1 MNKTVFAFFTLI
13 LYNILISAQKFA
25 AGKGVIMQQFSVPLE
40 KIVNKMNMEVLYT
53 PKDLKDI
60 PIISA
65 DVNRPGLLLTGYDK
79 FFEHTR
85 IQICGMAE
93 IGYLETLDEEDRREH
108 IKTLFEKKPPTVIIT
123 RNLTVFE
130 EMLEFGK
137 EYEVPVLR
145 TSENTSAMMSIL
157 ISTLSVD
164 LAQRITRHGVL
175 VEVYGE
181 GILILGESG
190 VGKSETAVE
199 LVKRGHRLIAD
210 DAVELRRVSNRTILG
225 TAPENIR
232 HFIELRG
239 VGIIN
244 VARVFGSGA
253 VKISEKVDLVV
264 ELEPWD
270 KTKNYSRTGLET
282 DSVEILGVEITRTVI
297 PVMPGRNLAVILEA
311 AAINNRQKKMGYN
324 AAKELMANLGLQE

>member
-1 MNKTVFAFFTLI
+1 MPNFSVALDKVVDQLKLEVVFAPT
-13 LYNILISAQKFA
+13 
-25 AGKGVIMQQFSVPLE
+25 
-40 KIVNKMNMEVLYT
+40 
-53 PKDLKDI
+53 DLKNI
-60 PIISA
+60 PIITA
-65 DVNRPGLLLTGYDK
+65 DVNRPGLLIAGYDE
-79 FFEHTR
+79 FFEPTR
-85 IQICGMAE
+85 IQILGKAE
-93 IGYLETLDEEDRREH
+93 IGYMETLTDEKRRVAIH
-108 IKTLFEKKPPTVIIT
+108 ALFSVKPPAVMIT
-123 RNLTVFE
+123 RSLGVFP
-130 EMLEFGK
+130 EMMQYAAEF
-137 EYEVPVLR
+137 EVPILR
-145 TSENTSAMMSIL
+145 TSESTSSIMSGL
-157 ISTLSVD
+157 ISLLSVE

-253 VKISEKVDLVV
+253 VKMSEKIDLVV

-282 DSVEILGVEITRTVI
+282 DTIEILGIPLPCTVI
-297 PVMPGRNLAVILEA
+297 PVMPGRNLAVILET

-324 AAKELMANLGLQE
+324 AAKELLERLGLDADGTL

>member
-1 MNKTVFAFFTLI
+1 MPNFSVALDKVVDQLKLEVVFAPT
-13 LYNILISAQKFA
+13 
-25 AGKGVIMQQFSVPLE
+25 
-40 KIVNKMNMEVLYT
+40 
-53 PKDLKDI
+53 DLKNI
-60 PIISA
+60 PIITA
-65 DVNRPGLLLTGYDK
+65 DVNRPGLLIAGYDE
-79 FFEHTR
+79 FFEPTR
-85 IQICGMAE
+85 IQILGKAE
-93 IGYLETLDEEDRREH
+93 IGYMETLTDEKRRVAIH
-108 IKTLFEKKPPTVIIT
+108 ALFSVKPPAVMIT
-123 RNLTVFE
+123 RSLGVFP
-130 EMLEFGK
+130 EMMQYAAEF
-137 EYEVPVLR
+137 EVPILR
-145 TSENTSAMMSIL
+145 TSESTSSIMSGL
-157 ISTLSVD
+157 ISLLSVE

-181 GILILGESG
+181 GILILGECG

-210 DAVELRRVSNRTILG
+210 DAVELRRVSNRTIVG

-253 VKISEKVDLVV
+253 VKMSEKIDLVV

-282 DSVEILGVEITRTVI
+282 DTIEILGIPLPCTVI
-297 PVMPGRNLAVILEA
+297 PVMPGRNLAVILET

-324 AAKELMANLGLQE
+324 AAKELLERLGLDADGAL

>member
-1 MNKTVFAFFTLI
+1 MARFA
-13 LYNILISAQKFA
+13 IS
-25 AGKGVIMQQFSVPLE
+25 LD
-40 KIVNKMNMEVLYT
+40 KIVEQLRLEVVYA
-53 PKDLKDI
+53 PGDLREF
-60 PIISA
+60 PVYSA
-65 DVNRPGLLLTGYDK
+65 DVNRPGLLLTGYDTY
-79 FFEHTR
+79 FDPVR
-85 IQICGMAE
+85 IQICGKAE
-93 IGYLETLDEEDRREH
+93 MGYLDTLPQNERRSH
-108 IKTLFEKKPPTVIIT
+108 LHTLFAAQIPALIVT
-123 RNLTVFE
+123 RGLDVFD
-130 EMLEFGK
+130 EMFEFAAQ
-137 EYEVPVLR
+137 YRVPILR
-145 TSENTSAMMSIL
+145 TAESTSSMMSGL
-157 ISTLSVD
+157 ISILSVE
-164 LAQRITRHGVL
+164 LAPRITRHGVL

-181 GILILGESG
+181 GLLILGESG

-210 DAVELRRVSNRTILG
+210 DAVELRRVSDRTIIG

-253 VKISEKVDLVV
+253 VKMSEKIDLVV
-264 ELEPWD
+264 QLEPWD

-282 DSVEILGVEITRTVI
+282 DTYDILGLQLPSTVI

-324 AAKELMANLGLQE
+324 AAKELLSKLGLENDIG

>member
-1 MNKTVFAFFTLI
+1 MT
-13 LYNILISAQKFA
+13 
-25 AGKGVIMQQFSVPLE
+25 QFSVSLD
-40 KIVNKMNMEVLYT
+40 KIVKELKLEVLYT
-53 PKDLKDI
+53 PTELAQI
-60 PIISA
+60 PIYTEE
-65 DVNRPGLLLTGYDK
+65 VNRPGLLLSGYENY
-79 FFEHTR
+79 FEPNR
-85 IQICGMAE
+85 IQVLGNMEKGFLSTMTEEQRHASLRRLFSKCPPAIV
-93 IGYLETLDEEDRREH
+93 ITRSLD
-108 IKTLFEKKPPTVIIT
+108 LFEETT
-123 RNLTVFE
+123 RYAA
-130 EMLEFGK
+130 EFK
-137 EYEVPVLR
+137 VPVLR
-145 TSENTSAMMSIL
+145 SSNNTSGLMSGL
-157 ISTLSVD
+157 ISYLSVE
-164 LAQRITRHGVL
+164 LAPRITRHGVL

-190 VGKSETAVE
+190 VGKSETAIE

-210 DAVELRRVSNRTILG
+210 DAVELRRVSDRSVVG

-253 VKISEKVDLVV
+253 VKMTEKVDLVV

-282 DSVEILGVEITRTVI
+282 DTTDIMGVAIPSTVI

-324 AAKELMANLGLQE
+324 AAKELLEKLGLENDIG